1 MSSISLTSNVR
12 SSLLALQDTA
22 AQQAITNNHLSTG
35 KKVSSALD
43 NPVNFFT
50 SQGLTSRANSL
61 TSLLDGISNGIQTI
75 QQANQGLT
83 SITSIIQQLQSTVKQ
98 ARQDTTQNVTAFNST
113 IASTNGNTS
122 TSTNNVLSFKDA
134 AGNNVASV
142 ATYNSN
148 WQGLTGSTAPAT
160 IAAGNA
166 GSINISSSSLSGG
179 KVSVNVTAG
188 MSAQGI
194 VDAINTSFSNNSGGS
209 VMKAS
214 LVSGKIQ
221 ISDSNNNVVSVAND
235 AANTGTSTIAAVFG
249 ATTQSTAGAALSADQ
264 IQTAI
269 NSNASLSGIVTASL
283 TNGNLTLSNKS
294 TNALTVGGATT
305 TSLTGASSDSYTL
318 SAGTAQPSSVRQ
330 SLANQFNSLIT
341 QLNSVAKDSGYNGS
355 NLLQGD
361 QLKIVFNELTGAS
374 QNTLSVQ
381 NQKSD
386 GSAFGTVNASN
397 LGISTA
403 ITSSSAVGTDFS
415 SNSALDTLTDS
426 LTNALSTIQSQ
437 SSALGANLAVVQ
449 TRQDFTKNIVNVL
462 QVGSDNL
469 TNADMNQEAANS
481 QSLSTRNS
489 LAISALSL
497 ANTAN
502 QGVLQLLR

>member
-1 MSSISLTSNVR
+1 MTSISLTANVR

-50 SQGLTSRANSL
+50 SQGLTSRANAL

-98 ARQDTTQNVTAFNST
+98 ARQDTTQNVTAFNSIIT
-113 IASTNGNTS
+113 SANGNTS
-122 TSTNNVLSFKDA
+122 TSTNNTLSFKDA
-134 AGNNVASV
+134 AGNSIASV
-142 ATYNSN
+142 ATFNTN
-148 WQGLTGSTAPAT
+148 WQGLTGSAAPSVGA
-160 IAAGNA
+160 AAG
-166 GSINISSSSLSGG
+166 GSIDISSASIPGG
-179 KVSVNVTAG
+179 KLSVNIANSATA
-188 MSAQGI
+188 AQ
-194 VDAINTSFSNNSGGS
+194 VVASINTALGGAGGTS
-209 VMKAS
+209 SMTAS
-214 LVSGKIQ
+214 LVNGKVQ
-221 ISDSNNNVVSVAND
+221 ISDSNNNVVSVAD
-235 AANTGTSTIAAVFG
+235 TTGNTAGTTAAVFG
-249 ATTQSTAGAALSADQ
+249 SATTSVAGAALTTDQ
-264 IQTAI
+264 IASAI
-269 NSNASLSGIVTASL
+269 NSNASLAGVVSASNTA
-283 TNGNLTLSNKS
+283 GNLTLSNKS
-294 TNALTVGGATT
+294 TNAITVGGATA
-305 TSLTGASSDSYTL
+305 TSLTGASANSYTL

-330 SLANQFNSLIT
+330 SLANQFNTLIT

-374 QNTLSVQ
+374 QNSLNVQ
-381 NQKSD
+381 NQKAD
-386 GSAFGTVNASN
+386 GTAFGTVNAAN
-397 LGISTA
+397 LGISNA
-403 ITSSSAVGTDFS
+403 ISSSSASGVDFS

-426 LTNALSTIQSQ
+426 LTNALSTVQSQ

-449 TRQDFTKNIVNVL
+449 TRQDFTKNVVNVL

-497 ANTAN
+497 ANTSN